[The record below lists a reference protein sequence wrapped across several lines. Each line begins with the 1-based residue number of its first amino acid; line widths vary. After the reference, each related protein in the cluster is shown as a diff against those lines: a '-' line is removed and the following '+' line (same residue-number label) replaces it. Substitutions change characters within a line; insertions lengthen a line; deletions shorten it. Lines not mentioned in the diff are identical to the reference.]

1 MILQKQTAYKGHT
14 KNAKP
19 QKKTSR
25 RLKKIT
31 IRWEDM
37 ESFQVAQNR
46 FQKPSPSKTITD
58 IRLTQNAGNML
69 TSIATN
75 SFLKRAIFHSQ

>member
-31 IRWEDM
+31 RWEDV
-37 ESFQVAQNR
+37 ESFQVAQNK
-46 FQKPSPSKTITD
+46 FQKPSPSNVIMD
-58 IRLTQNAGNML
+58 IRLTQNAVNCVD
-69 TSIATN
+69 
-75 SFLKRAIFHSQ
+75 